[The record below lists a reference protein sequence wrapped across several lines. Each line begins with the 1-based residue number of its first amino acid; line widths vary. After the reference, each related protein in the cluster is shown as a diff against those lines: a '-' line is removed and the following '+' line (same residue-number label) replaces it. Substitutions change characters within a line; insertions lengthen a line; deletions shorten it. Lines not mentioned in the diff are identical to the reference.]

1 MLNPFKLFKTFS
13 TFIQNENAKYIG
25 KYYIYD
31 PCAEAYVTY
40 FKVISNISEYPDKV
54 TVLGFIYNGGY
65 FKKTNKQFYKI
76 YCEGKLDTFPF
87 EVKNFCE
94 CKEITE
100 EEFKKELNS
109 HIDSLLQRKPYNHP
123 PY

>member
-1 MLNPFKLFKTFS
+1 MLNPFKLLKTFS
-13 TFIQNENAKYIG
+13 TYIQSENAKYIG

-31 PCAEAYVTY
+31 PYGEGYLTF
-40 FKVISNISEYPDKV
+40 FKVVSNISDSPDKV
-54 TVLGFIYNGGY
+54 TVLGFKYNGGY
-65 FKKTNKQFYKI
+65 SNKTDEQFHKI
-76 YCEGKLDTFPF
+76 SCEGKLDTFPF
-87 EVKNFCE
+87 EVKNFCK

-100 EEFKKELNS
+100 EEFKKKLNN